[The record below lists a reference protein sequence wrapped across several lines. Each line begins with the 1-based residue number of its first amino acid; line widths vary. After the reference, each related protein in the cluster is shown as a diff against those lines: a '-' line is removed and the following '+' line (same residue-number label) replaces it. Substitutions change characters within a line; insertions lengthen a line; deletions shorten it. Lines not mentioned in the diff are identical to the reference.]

1 MIDTEVSVINALEKD
16 EALSTLVGDRIFR
29 FFVPAESANQYPYIR
44 VVEINNT
51 DSNYTDNHAI
61 ASEIDIQI
69 DFWTKDDPASL
80 QKAIDRVMK
89 SLQWKRIGV
98 TSFYEEDT
106 GAIRKAL
113 RYRTKIRLE
122 E

>member
-1 MIDTEVSVINALEKD
+1 MIDTEVFIINELESD
-16 EALSTLVGDRIFR
+16 PVLSGLVGDKIFR
-29 FFVPAESANQYPYIR
+29 YIVPDEFADQYPYIR
-44 VVEINNT
+44 VVEINNI
-51 DSNYTDNHAI
+51 DSDYTDNKAI

-69 DFWTKDDPASL
+69 DFWTKDDPESL